1 MLPQQSRAALGVAAP
16 PLVTAAATAA
26 PRASPSAAPLA
37 LVCDLVAVLPDS
49 AFAVSDV
56 WGAGATSGGGGGGSG
71 ADDDCVVCL
80 SAPATTALL
89 PCRHWCVCDACFA
102 HLAAKCP
109 VCRAE
114 FSDVL
119 RVHYARS

>member
-1 MLPQQSRAALGVAAP
+1 MASR
-16 PLVTAAATAA
+16 
-26 PRASPSAAPLA
+26 R
-37 LVCDLVAVLPDS
+37 AVL
-49 AFAVSDV
+49 
-56 WGAGATSGGGGGGSG
+56 WRR
-71 ADDDCVVCL
+71 L
-80 SAPATTALL
+80 SALL